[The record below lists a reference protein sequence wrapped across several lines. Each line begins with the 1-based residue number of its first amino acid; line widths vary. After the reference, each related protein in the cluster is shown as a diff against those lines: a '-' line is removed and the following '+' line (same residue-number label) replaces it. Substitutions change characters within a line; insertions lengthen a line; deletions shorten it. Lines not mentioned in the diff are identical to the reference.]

1 MEKEKDNVLR
11 TPGEEDIH
19 FSMSIE
25 EDYKRLGLKKFLKE
39 YGFLGFLWLMF
50 DETTGRVAWATILL
64 RVTALIVCV
73 LALLLPR

>member
-1 MEKEKDNVLR
+1 MEEENNAIR
-11 TPGEEDIH
+11 TPVEEDLH

-39 YGFLGFLWLMF
+39 GGFLGFIWLMF

-73 LALLLPR
+73 LTLLLPR

>member
-1 MEKEKDNVLR
+1 MKEKDNVLR
-11 TPGEEDIH
+11 TPGEEDLH

-39 YGFLGFLWLMF
+39 YGIVGFFWLLF
-50 DETTGRVAWATILL
+50 DEKNGRTAWATIGL
-64 RVTALIVCV
+64 RAATLIVCG